1 MVTSA
6 RILVVDDDPAFVKT
20 LAAALE
26 PLYETLIATRG
37 SVGLELISRRRPD
50 LVLLDCLLPDVP
62 GLAVLRT
69 AKKLF
74 PSIPVIVMTGFGSED
89 VSVEAFRRG
98 ARDYLR
104 KPFDL
109 PDLLAR
115 IEILLAARQVRAE
128 QRTPLRLETRDD
140 EPQATPGTGTRA
152 ASLQRAVAFIEANS
166 DSNLTLDQVAREAG
180 MSKCHFC
187 RVFKAHT
194 GITFRDHLNRRR
206 IVRAT
211 ELLQDQERS
220 VTDVCLEVGFN
231 DMSHFA
237 RVFRRLTGHP
247 PSRFRTT
254 PTPHARADTPPSAA
268 MGACIPQVGAISVV

>member
-1 MVTSA
+1 MDKSA

-37 SVGLELISRRRPD
+37 FVGLELISRCRPD

-115 IEILLAARQVRAE
+115 IEILLAALQTRAE
-128 QRTPLRLETRDD
+128 QRTPLRLETRGD
-140 EPQATPGTGTRA
+140 EPQVAPGTGTRA
-152 ASLQRAVAFIEANS
+152 ASLQRAIAFIEANS
-166 DSNLTLDQVAREAG
+166 DNGLTLEQVAREAG
-180 MSKCHFC
+180 MSRCHFC
-187 RVFKAHT
+187 RAFKEHT
-194 GITFRDHLNRRR
+194 GFTFRAFLARRR
-206 IVRAT
+206 IARAA
-211 ELLQDQERS
+211 ELLRTRDRS
-220 VTDVCLEVGFN
+220 VTEVCLDVGFN
-231 DMSHFA
+231 DMTHFA
-237 RVFRRLTGHP
+237 RVFRKLTGHS
-247 PSRFRTT
+247 PSMYRQALEPAF
-254 PTPHARADTPPSAA
+254 PSAPDLHPA
-268 MGACIPQVGAISVV
+268 Q